1 MCKRKKVWGLG
12 MELKTTITLANDKLR
27 FSSAAP
33 GKYEIITDYL
43 PPYGDGDG
51 YYPMELF
58 LVALGTCAGGTI
70 LSLVRKFGR
79 TINSYEVRM
88 TGEEKG
94 EHPKSFSLIHMDIY
108 VQSPDAVMDDF
119 DKANIM
125 TEKKYCPV
133 WAMIRGNVKVLTS
146 FYINK

>member
-1 MCKRKKVWGLG
+1 MGG
-12 MELKTTITLANDKLR
+12 ILKTNIRLQNEKLR
-27 FSSAAP
+27 FSATAP

-43 PPYGDGDG
+43 PPYGEGDG

-79 TINSYEVRM
+79 AIESYEVRL
-88 TGEEKG
+88 TGEEKD
-94 EHPKSFSLIHMDIY
+94 EHPKSFSQIRMDIY
-108 VQSPDAVMDDF
+108 IKSPDAQIDDF
-119 DKANIM
+119 EKAGVM

-133 WAMIRGNVKVLTS
+133 WAMIRGNVEVVTTFHL
-146 FYINK
+146 NE

>member
-1 MCKRKKVWGLG
+1 MSGI
-12 MELKTTITLANDKLR
+12 LKANIKLLNDKLR

-43 PPYGDGDG
+43 PPYGEGDG

-79 TINSYEVRM
+79 TIESYEVQM
-88 TGEEKG
+88 TGEERG
-94 EHPKSFSLIHMDIY
+94 EHPKSFSFIHMDIH
-108 VQSPDAVMDDF
+108 VKSPDAVIEDF
-119 DKANIM
+119 EKANIM

-133 WAMIRGNVKVLTS
+133 WAMIRGNVEVETVFHIS
-146 FYINK
+146 Q

>member
-1 MCKRKKVWGLG
+1 MSGI
-12 MELKTTITLANDKLR
+12 LKTNIRLLNDKLR

-43 PPYGDGDG
+43 PPFGNGDG

-79 TINSYEVRM
+79 KIESYEIRM
-88 TGEEKG
+88 TGEEKE
-94 EHPKSFSLIHMDIY
+94 EHPKSFSVIHMDIY
-108 VQSPDAVMDDF
+108 VQSPDAGMDDF
-119 DKANIM
+119 EKANIM

-133 WAMIRGNVKVLTS
+133 WAMIRGNVEVVTAFHL
-146 FYINK
+146 NE